1 MDPITATLGIAGLAT
16 SLYGGIMGAGVARQ
30 EAQVSQDVAKQEGQ
44 ENNLNQ
50 QLMNIQ
56 SRRAQLQTMRNT
68 QKARAYGIQ
77 AGATQTGSLTG
88 SGVQGG
94 QASSADQGIFGLTGI
109 NQTTG
114 INNDLFS
121 INNNITADKM
131 QLASLGGQ
139 AATDQGIQSIGGAIM
154 NVSSIAGKFGSGMFS
169 FGGGTATGGKGG

>member
-16 SLYGGIMGAGVARQ
+16 SLFGGISGAHVASQ
-30 EAQVSQDVAKQEGQ
+30 EAQVSGNIAQQEGT

-94 QASSADQGIFGLTGI
+94 QASSADQGIFGLNGI
-109 NQTTG
+109 NETTG
-114 INNDLFS
+114 INNQLFG
-121 INNNITADKM
+121 INNNITQDKM

-139 AATDQGIQSIGGAIM
+139 AATDQGIQSLGGALMQIAP
-154 NVSSIAGKFGSGMFS
+154 IAGKFGQGMFS
-169 FGGGTATGGKGG
+169 FGGGTGGGKSGS